1 MKLVW
6 QFVVDV
12 TNDRMRNTFIAQ
24 TNMTWD
30 NFTEKV
36 YQCIDKPHDDVHMV
50 YRISGDPH
58 VMAYLNC
65 EYEWNTVLHSM
76 REKVQAAR
84 TRAVS
89 LEVKNMVSGGS
100 LHRREGTH
108 YSSAAARKCAKG
120 MRETEGKAHLPR

>member
-12 TNDRMRNTFIAQ
+12 TDDCMKNTFIAQ

-36 YQCIDKPHDDVHMV
+36 YQCINKPHDDVHMV
-50 YRISGDPH
+50 YCIRGDPH
-58 VMAYLNC
+58 TMAYLNC
-65 EYEWNTVLHSM
+65 EYEWNTVLCSM
-76 REKVQAAR
+76 REKVLAVW
-84 TRAVS
+84 THAVS
-89 LEVKNMVSGGS
+89 LKVKNMVSGGS

-108 YSSAAARKCAKG
+108 YSLAGVREHAKG
-120 MRETEGKAHLPR
+120 TQETEGKVHPPQ

>member
-58 VMAYLNC
+58 AMAYLNC
-65 EYEWNTVLHSM
+65 EYE
-76 REKVQAAR
+76 
-84 TRAVS
+84 
-89 LEVKNMVSGGS
+89 
-100 LHRREGTH
+100 
-108 YSSAAARKCAKG
+108 
-120 MRETEGKAHLPR
+120 